1 MKKQQFQPGISM
13 KKLQQLFDL
22 NVIIRVRSG
31 DWEATWPARFDRI
44 RHPALSSVSSPTCC
58 GDVPIY
64 VKPNVNWRRNQGN
77 GRVIA
82 VHPQH
87 AAEIQDKHIHLR
99 GSLCQT
105 MDQ

>member
-44 RHPALSSVSSPTCC
+44 RHPALSSVSPPTCC

-64 VKPNVNWRRNQGN
+64 VKPNVNWRTQSRKRPSHCRSSATCRGN
-77 GRVIA
+77 SR
-82 VHPQH
+82 
-87 AAEIQDKHIHLR
+87 
-99 GSLCQT
+99 
-105 MDQ
+105 